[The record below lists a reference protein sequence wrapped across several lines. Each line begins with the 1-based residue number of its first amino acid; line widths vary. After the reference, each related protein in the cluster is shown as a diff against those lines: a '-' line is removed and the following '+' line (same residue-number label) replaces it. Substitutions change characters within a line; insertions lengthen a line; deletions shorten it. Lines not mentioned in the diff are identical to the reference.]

1 MPSLYVRE
9 LPANIYYLLQERA
22 KAEHRSLSEEAVTL
36 LAKGLQT
43 SVTNKQRRRLLLS
56 KITSNKTVS
65 EAVKAIDPLVWIH
78 EGRDR

>member
-9 LPANIYYLLQERA
+9 LPDNIYYLLQERA
-22 KAEHRSLSEEAVTL
+22 RAEHRSLSQEAVIL

-43 SVTNKQRRRLLLS
+43 SVTSKQRRRLLLS

-65 EAVKAIDPLVWIH
+65 GAVKAIDPLVWIH
-78 EGRDR
+78 EGRDG